1 MSDEFRIHHL
11 ASEITGTLKCT
22 LKPDIIAQ
30 TFNESRTPYITAQ
43 VDTHSSLR
51 HISERTQTPVEFTQ
65 TYDELKGKNVRIL
78 DGLTFIMEKI
88 TREQNLW

>member
-11 ASEITGTLKCT
+11 ASEITGTLRCT

-51 HISERTQTPVEFTQ
+51 HITGKLGQIIMSKLSN
-65 TYDELKGKNVRIL
+65 DNLKI
-78 DGLTFIMEKI
+78 I
-88 TREQNLW
+88 